1 MHEDLQGVLGGHRQL
16 GAPLNTTVVGIVCSI
31 ATLLI
36 KTIIDLCVERYRK
49 AQETKE
55 ARDNLEADLRRRI
68 LVWREHAYA
77 VRVIALKS
85 GMNVEELPSLPKED

>member
-1 MHEDLQGVLGGHRQL
+1 MNTAIVGV
-16 GAPLNTTVVGIVCSI
+16 VCSV

-36 KTIIDLCVERYRK
+36 KAIVDLCVERYKK

-55 ARDNLEADLRRRI
+55 ARDNLESNLRRQV

-77 VRVIALKS
+77 VRVVALKS
-85 GMNVEELPSLPKED
+85 GVSVEELPSLPKED

>member
-1 MHEDLQGVLGGHRQL
+1 M
-16 GAPLNTTVVGIVCSI
+16 NTTIVGVVTFG

-36 KTIIDLCVERYRK
+36 KTIVDLCVERYKK

-55 ARDNLEADLRRRI
+55 ARDNLESHLRKQV

-77 VRVIALKS
+77 VRVVALKS
-85 GMNVEELPSLPKED
+85 GANMEELPSLPKED

>member
-1 MHEDLQGVLGGHRQL
+1 MNTAIVGV
-16 GAPLNTTVVGIVCSI
+16 VCSV

-36 KTIIDLCVERYRK
+36 KTIVDLCVERYKK

-55 ARDNLEADLRRRI
+55 ARDNLESHLRSQV

-77 VRVIALKS
+77 VRVVALNS
-85 GMNVEELPSLPKED
+85 GVTVEELPSLPKED